1 MWGSLRIANL
11 EILTLS
17 LFCAVDIALPDECIA
32 IEVDGPHH
40 FTKNTLRPMA
50 DIHNR
55 TVLLEHRGW
64 KVVSVPF
71 FSWYGV
77 DEGSRRDFLQGL
89 LAKIR
94 SGNIADDSPRVGESS
109 MEEKVVEQK

>member
-1 MWGSLRIANL
+1 M
-11 EILTLS
+11 
-17 LFCAVDIALPDECIA
+17 PDECIA

-50 DIHNR
+50 DVHNR
-55 TVLLEHRGW
+55 IVLLEHRGW

-89 LAKIR
+89 LAKAR
-94 SGNIADDSPRVGESS
+94 SYSGADDSPHVVNGSK
-109 MEEKVVEQK
+109 EENVEQK